1 MSSGRVSDE
10 GNLTDGPLV
19 RPMFELAWPLVVIQL
34 LQVAYN
40 VGDTFWLGAL
50 SPDAVGA
57 ISLAFPLLFL
67 LIAVGGGFT
76 TAGAILVAQHTGAE
90 SGEGGLIAGQT
101 ISFVSLVA
109 IGLGLLGYVATEPML
124 AVLPADADTQAEII
138 PLAAEYLRVFFLGL
152 PFVFGFFV
160 FVSLMRGYGNTR
172 APMRVMFVSV
182 LINVAIDPLLIFGVG
197 PLPRLEMA
205 GAALATAFSRA
216 IATAIGFYLLY
227 YTDVGPDI
235 RPDHLRPRLEYVR
248 KIVRLGV
255 PTSLEQSMTAL
266 ALTGMT
272 AMVVTFPPPVVAAY
286 GLGNRLISLAFLPA
300 LGMGQAMDSIVGQN
314 LGADRPDRAERAVR
328 LGAGV
333 VAAIMAVAGLFAFLF
348 PEPFVSVFVTAEEA
362 GRAATIAYGSTYLR
376 FAAFGFVFMGVLQV
390 VQGAFRGAGNTKTA
404 LAFAVFGLWIV
415 RIPLAYALIFLADWG
430 TTGIWTAVVL
440 GDVAGAIAAAAW
452 FTRGTWKEAIVDDGG
467 GAEEAD
473 AESPPDQAEADSEP
487 VAE

>member
-1 MSSGRVSDE
+1 MSSGGVSDE
-10 GNLTDGPLV
+10 GNLTDGSLV

-109 IGLGLLGYVATEPML
+109 IGLGLLGYIATEPML
-124 AVLPADADTQAEII
+124 SVLPADADTQAEII
-138 PLAAEYLRVFFLGL
+138 PLAAEYLQIFFLGL

-160 FVSLMRGYGNTR
+160 FVSLMRGYGNTY

-182 LINVAIDPLLIFGVG
+182 LINVVIDPLLIFGVG
-197 PLPRLEMA
+197 PLPHLGMA

-235 RPDHLRPRLEYVR
+235 RAEHLRPRLEYVR
-248 KIVRLGV
+248 KIIRLGV

-272 AMVVTFPPPVVAAY
+272 AMVVTFPPPVVGAY

-314 LGADRPDRAERAVR
+314 LGADRPDRAERAVW

-333 VAAIMAVAGLFAFLF
+333 VAAIMAVAGLFAYLF
-348 PEPFVSVFVTAEEA
+348 PEPFVSVFVTAEEE
-362 GRAATIAYGSTYLR
+362 GREATIAYGSTYLQ
-376 FAAFGFVFMGVLQV
+376 FAAFAFVFMGVMQV
-390 VQGAFRGAGNTKTA
+390 IQGAFRGAGNTKTA
-404 LAFAVFGLWIV
+404 LAFAILGLWIV
-415 RIPLAYALIFLADWG
+415 RIPVAYYLIFVAGWG

-440 GDVAGAIAAAAW
+440 GDVAGATAAVAW
-452 FTRGTWKEAIVDDGG
+452 FTRGTWKEAIVDEEGVDSDPESE
-467 GAEEAD
+467 APEPTEAD
-473 AESPPDQAEADSEP
+473 GEP